1 MKLRTCVTPPGS
13 FVCGIHRPHFT
24 VTNLRENDFFSPLG
38 IFEDGRVHENRVN
51 FPSGDVEEEA
61 AGRIFEVPNPFPF
74 RGTTYIGKDW
84 ADRKADNPESIKLPP
99 PIAASFT
106 EMIKEWSGL
115 DLSEERLEQAFCSL
129 PEPLLLTLAVTS
141 TDPDDLVRLAGM
153 CCDIIHDPDSGRPA
167 GLKYNK
173 DDSGRIRAVIHN
185 HFLFEALVNN
195 FHLPNVYKEVMVLR
209 PGAQGGS
216 EIVGEYQDDGEG
228 GHVFEYLRRNSYI
241 PWGHYAS
248 NMANDSVRYRVRDLS
263 RADMK
268 GLRHLYYQR
277 TYSRMARQ
285 LGLPVPEGR
294 RTITVED
301 LEKLRNEIISIM
313 EEKKEG
319 DLQFNSTLWGWNFG
333 FDFAPSRYRL
343 HASHQQIHQQYAM
356 LPATVSVVEG
366 LGGAEEMEIPSYGCG
381 DLVASFTREFKQETG
396 RDFFACYIEAIRSNR
411 RLDKRLDRESS
422 LVVYEDEN
430 VMLFVPKAQ
439 TSQWELQLMTLGKVG
454 NILEADA
461 ATRTSVDQSIS
472 LAMSVLTGLGAR
484 MITTIEFS
492 KRFDSPD
499 SDQRLLYSFMPRL
512 PESPGAF
519 SEAQLRFVNGHYPED
534 FARACRKVA
543 AE

>member
-1 MKLRTCVTPPGS
+1 
-13 FVCGIHRPHFT
+13 
-24 VTNLRENDFFSPLG
+24 
-38 IFEDGRVHENRVN
+38 
-51 FPSGDVEEEA
+51 
-61 AGRIFEVPNPFPF
+61 
-74 RGTTYIGKDW
+74 
-84 ADRKADNPESIKLPP
+84 
-99 PIAASFT
+99 
-106 EMIKEWSGL
+106 
-115 DLSEERLEQAFCSL
+115 
-129 PEPLLLTLAVTS
+129 
-141 TDPDDLVRLAGM
+141 
-153 CCDIIHDPDSGRPA
+153 
-167 GLKYNK
+167 
-173 DDSGRIRAVIHN
+173 
-185 HFLFEALVNN
+185 
-195 FHLPNVYKEVMVLR
+195 LR

-294 RTITVED
+294 RTITVKD

-534 FARACRKVA
+534 FAIACRNVLRTVLAGSFKQKVGG
-543 AE
+543 